1 MFLGTAR
8 LTRIPTQFKDKL
20 GLSYH
25 NTRALLGKIDSIPER
40 VPWQEKWL
48 SFKDR
53 PEERHLVQFRDIIS
67 AIKALLG
74 NPAHAGQIVY
84 RPQRIFTDKSR
95 ESRIYTEMWTGL
107 WWHAVQVS
115 VAIDCV
121 AISL

>member
-25 NTRALLGKIDSIPER
+25 NTRALLNKINSIPER
-40 VPWQEKWL
+40 VPWQERWL

-53 PEERHLVQFRDIIS
+53 PAERHLVQFRDIIL

-74 NPAHAGQIVY
+74 NPAHADQIVY
-84 RPQRIFTDKSR
+84 RPQRIFTDESRKSR
-95 ESRIYTEMWTGL
+95 VYTEMWTGL

-115 VAIDCV
+115 NPSDSAVI
-121 AISL
+121 